1 VDPIKVVIF
10 VAAFLLL
17 LLLGRKLSAMGES
30 SIAPVATLPEPVV
43 DERVVIATP
52 RSAGKEPAVVGADLP
67 FPIHVPEIKRDADG
81 RYNRPE
87 FLNYY
92 FEETDLVRGPE
103 NPGAFYDDFY
113 VLVRD
118 IENNHTGFY
127 KYFVA
132 TPAGLQKAMDDEHL
146 PALYL
151 EEQALIVSRWDV
163 QLILDAAVKD
173 IMKSYAERKDDKD
186 EHALPGDDKPFETGR
201 NKKAD
206 A

>member
-1 VDPIKVVIF
+1 MDPVKVVIF

-30 SIAPVATLPEPVV
+30 SITPVATLPEPVV
-43 DERVVIATP
+43 NEPVAVAAP
-52 RSAGKEPAVVGADLP
+52 RSTKKEPAIVGAELP
-67 FPIHVPEIKRDADG
+67 FPIHVPEIKCSVDG

-103 NPGAFYDDFY
+103 NPASFYDDFY
-113 VLVRD
+113 LLVRD
-118 IENNHTGFY
+118 IENSHTALY

-132 TPAGLQKAMDDEHL
+132 TPAGLQKAMDNEHL
-146 PALYL
+146 SALYL

-163 QLILDAAVKD
+163 PLILDTVVKD
-173 IMKSYAERKDDKD
+173 IMKSYAEKKDD
-186 EHALPGDDKPFETGR
+186 EHPHALPGDERFEIG
-201 NKKAD
+201 
-206 A
+206 

>member
-1 VDPIKVVIF
+1 MEPVKIVIF

-17 LLLGRKLSAMGES
+17 LLLGRKLSSFGES
-30 SIAPVATLPEPVV
+30 SITPVAPLPEPTVN
-43 DERVVIATP
+43 EPAMIAAP
-52 RSAGKEPAVVGADLP
+52 HSKRKEPAAVGAELP
-67 FPIHVPEIKRDADG
+67 FPIHVPEIKRDIDG

-92 FEETDLVRGPE
+92 FEETDLMRGPE
-103 NPGAFYDDFY
+103 NPASFYDDFY

-118 IENNHTGFY
+118 IENNHTAFY

-163 QLILDAAVKD
+163 QLILDTAVKD

-186 EHALPGDDKPFETGR
+186 PHALPGDDEPFET
-201 NKKAD
+201 D
-206 A
+206 

>member
-1 VDPIKVVIF
+1 MD
-10 VAAFLLL
+10 VA
-17 LLLGRKLSAMGES
+17 
-30 SIAPVATLPEPVV
+30 I
-43 DERVVIATP
+43 P
-52 RSAGKEPAVVGADLP
+52 RSKGKEPAVVGADLP
-67 FPIHVPEIKRDADG
+67 FPIHVPEIKRDSDG

-92 FEETDLVRGPE
+92 FEETDLVHGPE
-103 NPGAFYDDFY
+103 NPAAFYDDFY

-118 IENNHTGFY
+118 IESNHTAFY

-163 QLILDAAVKD
+163 PLILDTAVKD
-173 IMKSYAERKDDKD
+173 IMKSYTENKSDKD
-186 EHALPGDDKPFETGR
+186 EHALPGDDEPFEKG
-201 NKKAD
+201 
-206 A
+206 

>member
-1 VDPIKVVIF
+1 MDPIKVVIF

-30 SIAPVATLPEPVV
+30 SITPVAPLPEPAV
-43 DERVVIATP
+43 DEPVVMTAP
-52 RSAGKEPAVVGADLP
+52 RSKGKEPAVVGAELP
-67 FPIHVPEIKRDADG
+67 FPIHVPEIKRDDDG

-118 IENNHTGFY
+118 IENNHTAFY

-186 EHALPGDDKPFETGR
+186 EHALPGDDEPLETGR

>member
-1 VDPIKVVIF
+1 
-10 VAAFLLL
+10 
-17 LLLGRKLSAMGES
+17 MGES
-30 SIAPVATLPEPVV
+30 SITPVAPLPELAV
-43 DERVVIATP
+43 DEPAVIAAP
-52 RSAGKEPAVVGADLP
+52 RSKRKEPAVVGAELP
-67 FPIHVPEIKRDADG
+67 FPIHVPEIKHDVDG

-103 NPGAFYDDFY
+103 NPAAFYDDFY

-118 IENNHTGFY
+118 IENDHTALY

-163 QLILDAAVKD
+163 QLILDTAVKD
-173 IMKSYAERKDDKD
+173 IMKSYAEKKDDK
-186 EHALPGDDKPFETGR
+186 EMHALPGDDERFEIC
-201 NKKAD
+201 
-206 A
+206 

>member
-1 VDPIKVVIF
+1 MDPVKVIIF

-17 LLLGRKLSAMGES
+17 LVLGRKLSAMGES
-30 SIAPVATLPEPVV
+30 SIMPVAPLPELAV
-43 DERVVIATP
+43 DEPAVIAAP
-52 RSAGKEPAVVGADLP
+52 RPKRKEPAVVGAELP
-67 FPIHVPEIKRDADG
+67 FPIHVPPINRDEDG

-118 IENNHTGFY
+118 IENDHTALY

-163 QLILDAAVKD
+163 QLILDTAVKD
-173 IMKSYAERKDDKD
+173 IMKSYAERKDDK
-186 EHALPGDDKPFETGR
+186 EMHALPGDDERFEIC
-201 NKKAD
+201 
-206 A
+206 

>member
-1 VDPIKVVIF
+1 
-10 VAAFLLL
+10 
-17 LLLGRKLSAMGES
+17 M
-30 SIAPVATLPEPVV
+30 
-43 DERVVIATP
+43 
-52 RSAGKEPAVVGADLP
+52 P
-67 FPIHVPEIKRDADG
+67 FPIHVPEIKRDVDG

-92 FEETDLVRGPE
+92 FEETDLMRGPE
-103 NPGAFYDDFY
+103 NPASFYDDFY

-118 IENNHTGFY
+118 IENNHTAFY

-186 EHALPGDDKPFETGR
+186 EHALPGDDGPFETGR

>member
-17 LLLGRKLSAMGES
+17 LLLGRKLSHFSES
-30 SIAPVATLPEPVV
+30 TITTPVAPLPEPIS
-43 DERVVIATP
+43 D
-52 RSAGKEPAVVGADLP
+52 EPAVIAPPRSTRKQPAVIGADLP
-67 FPIHVPEIKRDADG
+67 FPIHVSAIKRDADG

-103 NPGAFYDDFY
+103 NPAAFYDDFY
-113 VLVRD
+113 LLVRD
-118 IENNHTGFY
+118 IENSHTSLY

-132 TPAGLQKAMDDEHL
+132 TPAGLQKAMDEEHL

-151 EEQALIVSRWDV
+151 EEQSLIVSRWDV
-163 QLILDAAVKD
+163 PLILDTVVKD
-173 IMKSYAERKDDKD
+173 VMKSYAERKDDED
-186 EHALPGDDKPFETGR
+186 PHALPGDDEPSET
-201 NKKAD
+201 D
-206 A
+206 

>member
-1 VDPIKVVIF
+1 MDPVKVVIF

-30 SIAPVATLPEPVV
+30 SITPVAPLPEPVV
-43 DERVVIATP
+43 DQPVVIATP

-103 NPGAFYDDFY
+103 NPASFYDDFY

-118 IENNHTGFY
+118 IENNHTAFY

-151 EEQALIVSRWDV
+151 EEQTLIVSRWDV
-163 QLILDAAVKD
+163 QLILDTAVKD

-186 EHALPGDDKPFETGR
+186 PHALPGDDDPFETG
-201 NKKAD
+201 
-206 A
+206 

>member
-1 VDPIKVVIF
+1 VDPVKVVIF

-30 SIAPVATLPEPVV
+30 SITPVAPLPEPVV
-43 DERVVIATP
+43 DQPVVIATP

-103 NPGAFYDDFY
+103 NPASFYDDFY

-118 IENNHTGFY
+118 IENNHTAFY

-151 EEQALIVSRWDV
+151 EEQTLIVSRWDV
-163 QLILDAAVKD
+163 QLILDTAVKD

-186 EHALPGDDKPFETGR
+186 PHALPGDDDPFETG
-201 NKKAD
+201 
-206 A
+206 